1 MNSAQPI
8 HPNHYVDDRPQE
20 GIFRVHKNV
29 YADPQVFELEIE
41 HIFNKTYFNNGRHE
55 IYLLF
60 KCIDICH

>member
-8 HPNHYVDDRPQE
+8 HPHHYVDDRPQE

-41 HIFNKTYFNNGRHE
+41 HIFNKTWLNIFNILRFRNKFMHFN
-55 IYLLF
+55 I
-60 KCIDICH
+60 